1 MSGFRQNNVAPKIV
15 APTFAQQAP
24 CFRKSLSLRK
34 MWYIY
39 AKDNIGSEQ
48 GVRSAKV
55 AAAIF
60 GRLPGGPPIQR
71 PFKRP
76 FKLPLDAPLYAP
88 IKRPFKLQFKR
99 PYCDE
104 LRTIHVRKSSV
115 IHRKSSVIR
124 RKSTVNRP

>member
-1 MSGFRQNNVAPKIV
+1 
-15 APTFAQQAP
+15 
-24 CFRKSLSLRK
+24 

-55 AAAIF
+55 AATIF

-88 IKRPFKLQFKR
+88 IKRPFKLPFKL
-99 PYCDE
+99 PYCAE
-104 LRTIHVRKSSV
+104 LQTIY
-115 IHRKSSVIR
+115 R
-124 RKSTVNRP
+124 RFAMNYGRFTGDWR